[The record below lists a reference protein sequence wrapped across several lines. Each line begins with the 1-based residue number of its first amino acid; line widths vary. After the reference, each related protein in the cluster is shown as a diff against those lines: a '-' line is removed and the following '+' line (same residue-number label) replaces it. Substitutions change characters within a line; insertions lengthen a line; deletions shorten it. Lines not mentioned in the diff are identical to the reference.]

1 MSYTR
6 KNLRDVEDL
15 AVKGGFSENQE
26 ARFPREDLNA
36 AQTGL
41 SYQVL
46 RPGKRH
52 AFAHRQ
58 KEMEEIFVVLSGSGR
73 VKLDDEIVEVG
84 PMDAIRVAPP
94 VARAFEADDEGLEIL
109 VFGPHRD
116 DDAEIIKEDFW
127 GD

>member
-1 MSYTR
+1 MSYTK
-6 KNLRDVEDL
+6 KNLNEVEDL
-15 AVKGGFSENQE
+15 AVKGGFSDNQE

-36 AQTGL
+36 EETGL

-116 DDAEIIKEDFW
+116 DDAEIVKDDFW

>member
-1 MSYTR
+1 MSYTK
-6 KNLRDVEDL
+6 KNLREVEDL

-26 ARFPREDLNA
+26 ARFPRDDLKA
-36 AQTGL
+36 EETGL

-58 KEMEEIFVVLSGSGR
+58 KEAEEIFVVLSGSGR

-84 PMDAIRVAPP
+84 PMDAIRVAPQ
-94 VARAFEADDEGLEIL
+94 VGRAFEANSDGLEIL
-109 VFGPHRD
+109 VFGPHYD
-116 DDAEIIKEDFW
+116 GDAEIIKEDFW